1 MIELLHTDC
10 MNYMATLPDAAFDLA
25 IVDPPYGRGEDGG
38 TNRCHG
44 VKQKNGTV
52 LRCMDGGYAK
62 KDWDREPPPPRTRP
76 QVRWMPADDRPGL
89 SRIARAVDHWYFA
102 PTVAAQRGRAHGDGG
117 SRRIGEEE
125 WTYLTRRRARRN

>member
-1 MIELLHTDC
+1 MRSVRFDRRVIGHAEMIELLHTDC

-62 KDWDREPPPPRTRP
+62 KD
-76 QVRWMPADDRPGL
+76 
-89 SRIARAVDHWYFA
+89 
-102 PTVAAQRGRAHGDGG
+102 
-117 SRRIGEEE
+117 
-125 WTYLTRRRARRN
+125 

>member
-10 MNYMATLPDAAFDLA
+10 MTYMATLPDAAFDLA

-52 LRCMDGGYAK
+52 LQCFDGGYAK
-62 KDWDREPPPPRTRP
+62 KDWDREPPPPEYFEQLRRVARHQIVWARTTCP
-76 QVRWMPADDRPGL
+76 
-89 SRIARAVDHWYFA
+89 
-102 PTVAAQRGRAHGDGG
+102 
-117 SRRIGEEE
+117 
-125 WTYLTRRRARRN
+125 